1 MTPARGRLR
10 LYLTLVIA
18 LLLAILPIPA
28 VFDSFRPNWL
38 LLVLGY
44 WCMALPYRVSIG
56 SAWIFGLLL
65 DLLLGAPLG
74 INSLALSIVVYII
87 AMNHRII
94 RNLSL
99 WQQSLVVGLLVI
111 VDKLIV
117 FWAENFIFDVSISPM
132 YLWSIFTTM
141 LIWPWIF
148 LLLRKVRRQ
157 FGIS

>member
-1 MTPARGRLR
+1 MTPARGRMR
-10 LYLTLVIA
+10 LYMTLIIA
-18 LLLAILPIPA
+18 LLLSILPIPEL
-28 VFDSFRPNWL
+28 FDSFRPNWL

-56 SAWIFGLLL
+56 CAWVFGLLL

-74 INSLALSIVVYII
+74 INSLALSIVAYII

-99 WQQSLVVGLLVI
+99 WQQSLVVGLLVM
-111 VDKLIV
+111 VNKLII
-117 FWAENFIFDVSISPM
+117 FWAENFVFDVSLSPM